1 MNGTTHAT
9 CPLDQ
14 GSVGRMHCVSLFLS
28 GTNAALCHLM
38 RCDDRKCVHWSG
50 SKLPFHDSFLWMN
63 SCLPSKCGPEMN
75 VVGCGTFWGRL
86 VSDKPTVDGPD
97 ADLERTV

>member
-1 MNGTTHAT
+1 M
-9 CPLDQ
+9 
-14 GSVGRMHCVSLFLS
+14 
-28 GTNAALCHLM
+28 
-38 RCDDRKCVHWSG
+38 
-50 SKLPFHDSFLWMN
+50 
-63 SCLPSKCGPEMN
+63 PSKCGPEMN